1 MADYKD
7 RIKENAKLSNASI
20 VLPETEDER
29 IKSAIPLIKELGV
42 RVIPISNSSNDFDK
56 YIEYLSRLKFTK
68 NWPLDEIKKYLEIP
82 LNLGMTMVA
91 CGDVDG
97 LVAGANNTTS
107 DVIRSAIRIVGIQQ
121 NSKWVSSIFFM
132 ISPNGEKAYTFTDCG
147 VIPEPTS
154 EQLAAIAKDASEF
167 HELLSGD
174 ESSIAFLS
182 FSTKGSASHYRVD
195 RVKDAVRIFGKK
207 FSHIPFDGEL
217 QFDAAIDVTIAN
229 KKAPNSPLSG
239 NANVMVF
246 PNLDS
251 GNIAYKITEKLANF
265 TALGPLLQGLNKPI
279 HDLSRGCSIDDIVNV
294 ACIAALQKETYAN
307 I

>member
-1 MADYKD
+1 MANYKD
-7 RIKENAKLSNASI
+7 KIREIAKSSNATI
-20 VLPETEDER
+20 VLPETDDER
-29 IKSAIPLIKELGV
+29 VKSAIPLIKELGIG
-42 RVIPISNSSNDFDK
+42 VIPISNSSEDLEK

-68 NWPLDEIKKYLEIP
+68 NWPVDEIKKCLKNP

-97 LVAGANNTTS
+97 LVAGANSTTS
-107 DVIRSAIRIVGIQQ
+107 DVIRSAIRIVGVQQ
-121 NSKWVSSIFFM
+121 NSKWVSSIFYM

-154 EQLAAIAKDASEF
+154 EQLATIAKDASEF
-167 HELLSGD
+167 HQLLSGD
-174 ESSIAFLS
+174 ESRVAFLS

-195 RVKDAVRIFGKK
+195 RVQDAVRIFGNK
-207 FSHIPFDGEL
+207 FGHIPFDGEL
-217 QFDAAIDVTIAN
+217 QFDAAIDVSIAS
-229 KKAPNSPLSG
+229 KKAPNSPLNG

-251 GNIAYKITEKLANF
+251 GNIAYKITEKLANY
-265 TALGPLLQGLNKPI
+265 TAWGPLLQGLNKPV

-294 ACIAALQKETYAN
+294 ACITALQTEAYAN